1 MLSQF
6 DDGVFFV
13 DLAPLSDHA
22 QVPSVIIR
30 TLGMTEQPGRELI
43 DTLVDGVAPKDLLLV
58 LDNVEHVL
66 PAAWVAERLLAAAP
80 RLRILATSRA
90 PLRLY
95 GEQEQQVPPLE
106 LPDLGQPYEL
116 EAVSRNEALA
126 LFTDRAQAASPA
138 FVLTDQNARFVADV
152 CARLDGLPLAIEL
165 AASWTKVLTPQGILS
180 RLATGPDVLIAT
192 ARNLPPRQRTLRA
205 TIDWS
210 CALLTDPQRR
220 LFARLAVFRGGAAL
234 DAVEAVGN
242 PGGDLGVDTLEAL
255 SSLVDNSLVRQTELP
270 DSEPRFAMLE
280 TIREYG
286 GEQLATTGDAAPTRQ
301 RHAQHF
307 LALAEEG
314 EPHLTTP
321 DQVPWLDRFE
331 REHDNFQA
339 AFQWTTEAG
348 ELERGLGAAAAMWR
362 FWLQRGHLSAG
373 RIWLERLLHS
383 AGEHHTT
390 VVAKA
395 HLAAAGIAFWQGDY
409 DAAHRQSQ
417 KGLAVSQALDDRPG
431 VAEATYNLAFV
442 SPAVGLAAG
451 ELDWLPESI
460 KQLRDAMTRFE
471 ELDDRAGVAKSKGAM
486 ALFLAGVGDFESAR
500 PLFEEA
506 IAGCRDLGD
515 MFHLAN
521 ILGEY
526 GYGLQMLGH
535 HQEARAPILE
545 SLGLFH
551 RAGNLM
557 GVGLALEALAALEL
571 AEGRHERAIR
581 LLGRLGRSDEVQRV
595 DTRSAPPPSSG
606 SMPWPRR
613 GT

>member
-1 MLSQF
+1 
-6 DDGVFFV
+6 
-13 DLAPLSDHA
+13 
-22 QVPSVIIR
+22 
-30 TLGMTEQPGRELI
+30 
-43 DTLVDGVAPKDLLLV
+43 
-58 LDNVEHVL
+58 
-66 PAAWVAERLLAAAP
+66 
-80 RLRILATSRA
+80 
-90 PLRLY
+90 
-95 GEQEQQVPPLE
+95 
-106 LPDLGQPYEL
+106 
-116 EAVSRNEALA
+116 
-126 LFTDRAQAASPA
+126 
-138 FVLTDQNARFVADV
+138 
-152 CARLDGLPLAIEL
+152 
-165 AASWTKVLTPQGILS
+165 
-180 RLATGPDVLIAT
+180 
-192 ARNLPPRQRTLRA
+192 
-205 TIDWS
+205 
-210 CALLTDPQRR
+210 
-220 LFARLAVFRGGAAL
+220 
-234 DAVEAVGN
+234 
-242 PGGDLGVDTLEAL
+242 
-255 SSLVDNSLVRQTELP
+255 
-270 DSEPRFAMLE
+270 
-280 TIREYG
+280 
-286 GEQLATTGDAAPTRQ
+286 
-301 RHAQHF
+301 
-307 LALAEEG
+307 
-314 EPHLTTP
+314 
-321 DQVPWLDRFE
+321 
-331 REHDNFQA
+331 
-339 AFQWTTEAG
+339 
-348 ELERGLGAAAAMWR
+348 
-362 FWLQRGHLSAG
+362 
-373 RIWLERLLHS
+373 
-383 AGEHHTT
+383 
-390 VVAKA
+390 VAKA

-581 LLGRLGRSDEVQRV
+581 LLGSAREIGRSTEGGYPIRATSVVGIDALAKARDLIGDDAV
-595 DTRSAPPPSSG
+595 DQALAMGRSMSLVDAVALATETR
-606 SMPWPRR
+606 
-613 GT
+613 